1 MRKKS
6 QGFSEISLI
15 KFVTVINL
23 MFAVGGFY
31 FALISRSQSVLFDSI
46 YSFTSSFFMLMS
58 LYVVKLIKKGED
70 ENYHFGYGSFESL
83 FIVIQTMFILT
94 MNFVLAYFAVKTLL
108 SGGAYIGVDA
118 ATMYTAISV
127 VVCALVYVILRSAA
141 KRHVSP
147 VLSAEAKSWLNDT
160 MLSIAVLLAFLGIIL
175 LPETR
180 FAFIVPYIDSGMTL
194 LFILFLVPQ
203 FIRQLWDNILELLNS
218 APPANIQQELDTVIN
233 PFIGKHNLAGF
244 NAYSTKRGRTLYV
257 VVHVYLNKNRT
268 VKTIDKVRKEMIR
281 AIRKY
286 WHYSEIDIIF
296 TYDTTWIPLSSMNNL
311 SNTL

>member
-1 MRKKS
+1 MRKKTK
-6 QGFSEISLI
+6 GFSEIFLI

-31 FALISRSQSVLFDSI
+31 FAMISRSQSVLFDSI

-58 LYVVKLIKKGED
+58 LYVVRLIKKGED
-70 ENYHFGYGSFESL
+70 ANYHFGYGSFEPL

-108 SGGAYIGVDA
+108 SGGAHIGVNA
-118 ATMYTAISV
+118 AMIYTGISV
-127 VVCALVYVILRSAA
+127 VVCALVYIVLKSAS
-141 KRHVSP
+141 KKYGSP

-160 MLSIAVLLAFLGIIL
+160 MLSIAVLTAFLGIIFL
-175 LPETR
+175 SGTPLS
-180 FAFIVPYIDSGMTL
+180 FIVPYIDSGMTL

-203 FIRQLWDNILELLNS
+203 FIRQLWTNILELLTS
-218 APPANIQQELDTVIN
+218 APSVDIQKQLDAVIE
-233 PFIGKHNLAGF
+233 PFIEKHNLAGF

-257 VVHVYLNKNRT
+257 VVHVYLNENRT
-268 VKTIDKVRKEMIR
+268 VKTIDRIRKEMIR

-286 WHYSEIDIIF
+286 WHYSDIDIVF
-296 TYDTTWIPLSSMNNL
+296 TFDTTWIPLSSMSNN
-311 SNTL
+311 

>member
-31 FALISRSQSVLFDSI
+31 FAMISRSQSVLFDSI

-70 ENYHFGYGSFESL
+70 ENYHFGYGSFEPL

-108 SGGAYIGVDA
+108 SGGAHIGIDS
-118 ATMYTAISV
+118 ATIYTSISV
-127 VVCALVYVILRSAA
+127 VVCTFVYIILKSAS
-141 KRHVSP
+141 KKHHSP

-160 MLSIAVLLAFLGIIL
+160 MLSIAVLIAFFGIIF

-194 LFILFLVPQ
+194 VFILFLVPQ
-203 FIRQLWDNILELLNS
+203 FIRQLWENILELLTS
-218 APPANIQQELDTVIN
+218 APSVDIQQKLDAVIA
-233 PFIGKHNLAGF
+233 PFIEEYNLAGF
-244 NAYSTKRGRTLYV
+244 NAYSTKRGRTLHV
-257 VVHVYLNKNRT
+257 IAHVYLNKNKT
-268 VKTIDKVRKEMIR
+268 VKTIDKIRKEMIR

-286 WHYSEIDIIF
+286 WNYSEIDIVF
-296 TYDTTWIPLSSMNNL
+296 TYDTTWIPLSSMSGN
-311 SNTL
+311 SKK